1 MLLKGRARYLVGGVI
16 RRDLDERC
24 PAQLGGKARPQR
36 DDFHRRPPFRVC
48 STFPPN
54 RPAGNAVGGET
65 PSGGHVGSWLHAW
78 LHGYL
83 RPLLAAALLGLL
95 EPHVTAPR

>member
-1 MLLKGRARYLVGGVI
+1 MLLEGRARYLVGGVI

-65 PSGGHVGSWLHAW
+65 PSGGMWARGSTLGYTATCGHYWLQPFSVSSNPSNK
-78 LHGYL
+78 
-83 RPLLAAALLGLL
+83 R
-95 EPHVTAPR
+95 